1 MPVNKLYSGH
11 IKSTSM
17 SDAVF
22 VVIVHGN
29 KDLINKEIYTSR
41 KYQTKQCL
49 EKLCLKHIRK

>member
-41 KYQTKQCL
+41 KYPTKQCL
-49 EKLCLKHIRK
+49 EHIRK